1 MNNLSLYHM
10 THDYEKAF
18 LALIDS
24 DIPEEAINDTLEGL
38 EGELTIKASNVAA
51 FVLNL
56 EAEAEKIKAVEQR
69 IALRRK
75 AYENKAARIR
85 TYLKE
90 NMERAGIKKIE
101 ALDGSFSATL
111 TAPRLSVIVHDE
123 NSIPKEFFKVVQSAD
138 KTAIGNAIKAG
149 MDVPGAHLEFNAGLR
164 IG

>member
-1 MNNLSLYHM
+1 MTNLSLYTM
-10 THDYEKAF
+10 AKEYESAF

-24 DIPEEAINDTLEGL
+24 DIPEDAINDTLEGL
-38 EGELTIKASNVAA
+38 EGELTIKATNVAA

-56 EAEAEKIKAVEQR
+56 EAEAEKIKQVEQR
-69 IALRRK
+69 IAARRK

-111 TAPRLSVIVHDE
+111 TAPRESVVVADE
-123 NSIPKEFFKVVQSAD
+123 NSLPDEYFRTVMSAD
-138 KTAIGNAIKAG
+138 KMAIGAALRSGKE
-149 MDVPGAHLEFNAGLR
+149 VPGAHLEYNAGLR